1 MARIE
6 VTPEE
11 ITELV
16 KHRDKIQLKLTS
28 LGFAYVSL
36 DLRGYRTGS
45 MNEELSEA
53 ELDSK
58 LAQ

>member
-16 KHRDKIQLKLTS
+16 KHRDQIHLKLTS

-45 MNEELSEA
+45 MNEELPESIIEY
-53 ELDSK
+53 SK
-58 LAQ
+58 